1 MSRLFVGIMSGTSL
15 DAADAVLA
23 DLSAPRPKLLA
34 ATRLP
39 FSTALRT
46 TLLQLSEPGHDSLDA
61 AGACSVQLAG
71 LYAEV
76 AHRALAEA
84 GREAKDV
91 VAIGCHG
98 QTVRHRPERGYTIQL
113 NDPALLAELTDI
125 DVVADFRRRDVAAGG
140 QGAPL
145 VPVFHDAVFR
155 APANR
160 RAIVNIGGI
169 SNATILHPDSDVRGF
184 DCGPGNL
191 LLDHWTHTHLGTEFD
206 ECGEWARTGRVL
218 PHLLDRFLG
227 DPFLDAPPPKST
239 GREHFGRHW
248 LSRHLSGDEAP
259 ADVQATLTEFTA
271 AAIVRSMERFA
282 SGTQELF
289 LCGGGARN
297 TALVERIAAL
307 ASPMHVGIT
316 DDLGVGAAW
325 VEAMA
330 FAWLAKCC
338 VDRKPLSLGAV
349 TGARHP
355 CVLGAIYPR

>member
-23 DLSAPRPKLLA
+23 DLSTPRPRLLA
-34 ATRLP
+34 AASVP
-39 FSTALRT
+39 FSDALRA
-46 TLLQLSEPGHDSLDA
+46 TLRQLSEPGHDGLDA
-61 AGACSVQLAG
+61 AGECSLQLAA

-76 AHRALAEA
+76 TRGVLSRAGKEA
-84 GREAKDV
+84 SDV

-113 NDPALLAELTDI
+113 NDPARVAELTGI
-125 DVVADFRRRDVAAGG
+125 DVAAGG

-155 APANR
+155 DAARR

-169 SNATILHPDSDVRGF
+169 SNATILHPGREVSGF

-191 LLDHWTHTHLGTEFD
+191 LLDHWAHGHLGEAFD
-206 ECGEWARTGRVL
+206 EHGAWARTGRVL
-218 PHLLDRFLG
+218 PPLLERFLG
-227 DPFLDAPPPKST
+227 EPFLHAPPPKST
-239 GREHFGRHW
+239 GRERFGPHW
-248 LSRHLSGDEAP
+248 LSGHLSGYEAA
-259 ADVQATLTEFTA
+259 ADVQATLMDFTA
-271 AAIVRSMERFA
+271 MAIVHSIEQFA
-282 SGTQELF
+282 AGTQELF

-297 TALVERIAAL
+297 AALVERIAAL
-307 ASPMHVGIT
+307 AGPAHVGIT
-316 DDLGVGAAW
+316 DDLGVDSAW
-325 VEAMA
+325 VEAIA

-338 VDRKPLSLGAV
+338 VDRQPLQLGAV
-349 TGARHP
+349 TGARHA